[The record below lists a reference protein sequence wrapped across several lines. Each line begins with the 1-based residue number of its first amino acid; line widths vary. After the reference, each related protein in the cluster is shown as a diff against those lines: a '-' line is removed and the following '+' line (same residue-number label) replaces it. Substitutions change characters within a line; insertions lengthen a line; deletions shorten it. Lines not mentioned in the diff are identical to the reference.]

1 MRIGQILILG
11 DGGRVAT
18 MKTLHT
24 NGRVQKLIPKH
35 RRQIFRKKNKRYNN
49 FLK

>member
-24 NGRVQKLIPKH
+24 NGRVQKLYPNTED
-35 RRQIFRKKNKRYNN
+35 RYLEKKINVIIIS
-49 FLK
+49 